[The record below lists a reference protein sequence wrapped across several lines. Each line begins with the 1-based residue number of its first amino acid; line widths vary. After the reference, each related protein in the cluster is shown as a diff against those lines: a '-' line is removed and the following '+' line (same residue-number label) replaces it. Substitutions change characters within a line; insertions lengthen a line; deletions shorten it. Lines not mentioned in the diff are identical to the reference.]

1 MSRRAQSSFKK
12 CRYTVV
18 LLAISMFFLSILLI
32 KTRQMMILYGREI
45 SSLEKSIAFYDTK
58 ISALNAEIIK
68 LVSTDDLMPKISRE
82 NLVKLNKSK
91 IVKISVVETNLYA
104 MHRSNRSSETRF
116 VMNNK
121 SKQHNTNLPQ

>member
-18 LLAISMFFLSILLI
+18 LLAITMFLLSIFLI
-32 KTRQMMILYGREI
+32 STRQMMILYGREI
-45 SSLEKSIAFYDTK
+45 SSLEKSIALYDTK
-58 ISALNAEIIK
+58 ISELNAEIIK
-68 LVSTDDLMPKISRE
+68 LASTDALMPKISRE
-82 NLVKLNKSK
+82 NLVKLNKSR
-91 IVKISVVETNLYA
+91 IVKVSVVETNLYA
-104 MHRSNRSSETRF
+104 MHRSNRSSDTRF